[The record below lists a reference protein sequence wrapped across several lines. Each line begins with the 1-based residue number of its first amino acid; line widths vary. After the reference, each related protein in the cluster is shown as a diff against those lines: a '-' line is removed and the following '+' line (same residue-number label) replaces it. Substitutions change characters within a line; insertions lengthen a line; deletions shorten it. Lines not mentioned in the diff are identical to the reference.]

1 MKNTFLF
8 KLANHLKGNGFLSQE
23 VKIILPSKRSIIF
36 LKQAILSITDKS
48 VFLPQFLSIEEFTQE
63 LTNLKLLDSIHLQF
77 ELFEVYKDNIP
88 RINQDS
94 FEKFIQW
101 APIVLQDFNDIDSYL
116 ADANN
121 LFKNLSAFKRIEK
134 WFPNQEPTKLS
145 LNYLKF
151 FETLNLLHQKFCQ
164 KLIAKQKAYQGL
176 IYREAVNNLSNYIEN
191 YHGKLIFAGFNALNK
206 AEEVIIQELLAYE
219 KAEIFWDIDQS
230 FLETSHPA
238 ATFINYYKSTWQ
250 YYKTN
255 PFNWISTEF
264 DTKKNITVLGASKQV
279 AQLKTAGEII
289 DKIAQSNEVSTTTAL
304 VLGEEQLLNVAL
316 ESLPKSVNNVN
327 ITMGFALQN
336 TSLASLFMSLFKAN
350 LNALKYEKDNAF
362 YYKDFER
369 IWNHP
374 YLIKSTFRE
383 QNNILTFIKKT
394 NLDFVDY
401 QSLASNQLVKPTP
414 IDFIFKNTGNNISVF
429 ISNCIKLITFLKEV
443 SAFSNLEKE
452 QLYRFYNLFLEL
464 ESLEKN
470 YHFINDL
477 STLYHFYLSLLHSEK
492 LYFRGEPLNGLQIM
506 GLLETRSLD
515 FENLIITS
523 VNEGILPATKSSA
536 TFLPFEIR
544 KTFGLPTYKEKDS
557 IYAYHFYRL
566 LQRAKNIYLI
576 YNTEVDDFGA
586 SEKSRFIT
594 QLELLKPNEI
604 KNKIAMT
611 GVESALL
618 KPIVIQA
625 NDSVK
630 EQFKTLAFNGLSPSA
645 INCFLNNQVEFYY
658 KYILKFKDLETVDE
672 TIAQNTFGTIIHDS
686 LHHLYE
692 PFINTILTKFDLKNA
707 IKHIDQ
713 ILINNVNKT
722 YKNSNIEFGKDK
734 LYFEMAK
741 HYIHKLINHEINLI
755 DAGHKIKII
764 ALETKLKTSFQIEEI
779 SYPINLKGTADR
791 IDQFDDKLRFID
803 YKTGTVELNYLKIND
818 LNLLTTN
825 EKYSKALQLLIYASM
840 YAKSANL
847 NEPFE
852 AGIISFKK
860 LNKYIFKLNFGKDA
874 SNPDNDIT
882 PAHLNEFEPV
892 LKNLLKTIFT
902 TESFIE
908 SVKSNDHY

>member
-1 MKNTFLF
+1 MKNTFLYN
-8 KLANHLKGNGFLSQE
+8 LANYLKHHNLLSQD

-36 LKQAILSITDKS
+36 LKQALLSIIDKS
-48 VFLPQFLSIEEFTQE
+48 VFLPQLLSIEEFTQE
-63 LTNLKLLDSIHLQF
+63 LTDLKLLDSIDLQF
-77 ELFEVYKDNIP
+77 ELFEVYKANIP
-88 RINQDS
+88 IENQDS

-116 ADANN
+116 TDANK
-121 LFKNLSAFKRIEK
+121 LFENLSAFKRIEK
-134 WFPNQEPTKLS
+134 WFPNQEPTELS

-151 FETLNLLHQKFCQ
+151 FETLNLLYKKFYQ
-164 KLIAKQKAYQGL
+164 KLLDKQQAYQGL
-176 IYREAVNNLSNYIEN
+176 IYKEAVNNLSIYIN
-191 YHGKLIFAGFNALNK
+191 NFHGKLIFAGFNALNK
-206 AEEVIIQELLAYE
+206 AEEVIIQELLASD

-230 FLETSHPA
+230 FLETNHPA

-250 YYKTN
+250 YYRTN

-264 DTKKNITVLGASKQV
+264 NTKKNITVIGASKQV
-279 AQLKTAGEII
+279 AQLIAAGEII
-289 DKIAQSNEVSTTTAL
+289 DKIAQSGEVSTTTAL

-336 TSLASLFMSLFKAN
+336 TSLASLFMNLFKAN
-350 LNALKYEKDNAF
+350 LNALKYEKNNVF

-374 YLIKSTFRE
+374 YLIKSTIRE
-383 QNNILTFIKKT
+383 KNNILTFIKKT

-401 QSLASNQLVKPTP
+401 QSLISNQLVKPTP
-414 IDFIFKNTGNNISVF
+414 IDFIFKNVDNNISVF
-429 ISNCIKLITFLKEV
+429 ISNCIKLITVLKEV
-443 SAFSNLEKE
+443 STFSNLEKE

-477 STLYHFYLSLLHSEK
+477 STLYHFYLSLLRREK

-523 VNEGILPATKSSA
+523 VNEGILPATKSST
-536 TFLPFEIR
+536 TFLPFEIK

-604 KNKIAMT
+604 KHQIMMT
-611 GVESALL
+611 GVESAIL
-618 KPIVIQA
+618 KPIEIQA
-625 NDSVK
+625 NNSVK

-645 INCFLNNQVEFYY
+645 INCFLNNQVEFFY
-658 KYILKFKDLETVDE
+658 KYILKLKDLETIDE
-672 TIAQNTFGTIIHDS
+672 TIALNTFGTIIHDS
-686 LHHLYE
+686 LHLLYE
-692 PFINTILTKFDLKNA
+692 PLINKILTKVDLKNT
-707 IKHIDQ
+707 IKNINQ
-713 ILINNVNKT
+713 TLIKNVKST
-722 YKNSNIEFGKDK
+722 YKNGNIEFGKDK

-741 HYIHKLINHEINLI
+741 HYINKLINHEINLI

-764 ALETKLKTSFQIEEI
+764 ALETKLKTAIQIEEI
-779 SYPINLKGTADR
+779 PYPINLKGTADR

-803 YKTGTVELNYLKIND
+803 YKTGTVELNYLKINN
-818 LNLLTTN
+818 LNTLIKN
-825 EKYSKALQLLIYASM
+825 EKYSKALQLLIYAYM

-860 LNKYIFKLNFGKDA
+860 FNKYIFKLNFGKDA
-874 SNPDNDIT
+874 SNPDNAIT
-882 PAHLNEFEPV
+882 PERLSEFEPV
-892 LKNLLKTIFT
+892 LKDLLKTIFT
-902 TESFIE
+902 TKSFIE
-908 SVKSNDHY
+908 SIKTNDHY